1 MVILDTK
8 LTHISFRYLHFIS
21 MGMVIEHIR
30 LILNKAIHIQV
41 KAIHIKV
48 KAIHIQIKAK
58 RTE

>member
-1 MVILDTK
+1 
-8 LTHISFRYLHFIS
+8 